1 MAKGGF
7 RKKMNLD
14 LTPEEFSSLSLREA
28 NEILE
33 RLAKRYNQRVK
44 DLYRVNPYAA
54 LKVYEYNK
62 AEVGKHVF
70 SRRKAKTVNEA
81 RERFAVMQK
90 FSSSRYASITAYRN
104 FESTSMQRLAENLQL
119 EMLSG
124 SDKEELAGFFDY
136 VYDKLKMNQSE
147 YNYKELAEFFSVYKL
162 TVDEKKSRTTNI
174 RDLWREFK
182 SASEPLSVW
191 TAKQKL
197 ALKESGAIPK
207 GDSRTFS
214 QIIRD
219 AYKNQ

>member
-14 LTPEEFSSLSLREA
+14 LTPEEFSRLSLREA
-28 NEILE
+28 NEILD

-44 DLYRVNPYAA
+44 DLYKANPYVA

-62 AEVGKHVF
+62 ADVGKAVF

-81 RERFAVMQK
+81 RERFAMMQK
-90 FSSSRYASITAYRN
+90 FSGSRYSSITAYRK
-104 FESTSMQRLAENLQL
+104 FESASMQRLAENLQL
-119 EMLSG
+119 EMLSS

-162 TVDEKKSRTTNI
+162 TVDEKKDRTTNI
-174 RDLWREFK
+174 QDLWREFK
-182 SASEPLSVW
+182 STSEPLSVW

-207 GDSRTFS
+207 GDNRTFS

>member
-1 MAKGGF
+1 MRKGGF

-14 LTPEEFSSLSLREA
+14 LTPEEFSILSLREA
-28 NEILE
+28 NEILD

-44 DLYRVNPYAA
+44 DLYKRNPYVA

-62 AEVGKHVF
+62 VEVGKPVF

-81 RERFAVMQK
+81 RERFAIMQK
-90 FSSSRYASITAYRN
+90 FSGSRYASITAYRK
-104 FESTSMQRLAENLQL
+104 FESKAMHRLAENLQL
-119 EMLSG
+119 EMLSS

-162 TVDEKKSRTTNI
+162 TVDEKKDRTTNI
-174 RDLWREFK
+174 QDLWRDFK
-182 SASEPLSVW
+182 STSEPLSVW

-197 ALKESGAIPK
+197 ALKESGAIAK
-207 GDSRTFS
+207 GDNRTFS